1 MPLAWL
7 CYNLHIQK
15 TEGANPM
22 DMNALAKMIEWLD
35 EERRR
40 DKQTITTLEE
50 RLAQQAE
57 TMLMLQRRV
66 GGMESDQS
74 VLKQQSMPIQREADL
89 IDQVRQEM
97 RTLLENSEAR
107 RLTAEREAERLRN
120 LDREGIMRT
129 LGQINDQLDKVQRT
143 ANTLPDVKNE
153 GSRVA
158 DMVSALQLRIDDVFK
173 KLEEPERRLALIE
186 EQRRQDLRRLSQIES
201 DYQELKKQLDTARTK
216 LPLIEDLAIRNE
228 RRIQEIQNGEV
239 QRREQIQQ
247 FIDSQNLLIHQR
259 DQEIANL
266 LKRFNDQDGEMAKNI
281 ERFEAW
287 SQTHREMRRIID
299 DFERIGDRLER
310 RIGEVAEI
318 QRLSEERFRTEWNNY
333 KDDEQKKWK
342 QINLTSDEIWRGHDR
357 EFEAYVKR
365 LGEIETSLP
374 TVLDN
379 VKRLWSLER
388 ERAQMYRERYQTLL
402 LEYDTG
408 SSLNLTNGNGY
419 GGGTS
424 E

>member
-1 MPLAWL
+1 
-7 CYNLHIQK
+7 
-15 TEGANPM
+15 
-22 DMNALAKMIEWLD
+22 
-35 EERRR
+35 
-40 DKQTITTLEE
+40 
-50 RLAQQAE
+50 
-57 TMLMLQRRV
+57 
-66 GGMESDQS
+66 
-74 VLKQQSMPIQREADL
+74 
-89 IDQVRQEM
+89 
-97 RTLLENSEAR
+97 
-107 RLTAEREAERLRN
+107 
-120 LDREGIMRT
+120 
-129 LGQINDQLDKVQRT
+129 
-143 ANTLPDVKNE
+143 
-153 GSRVA
+153 
-158 DMVSALQLRIDDVFK
+158 
-173 KLEEPERRLALIE
+173 
-186 EQRRQDLRRLSQIES
+186 
-201 DYQELKKQLDTARTK
+201 
-216 LPLIEDLAIRNE
+216 
-228 RRIQEIQNGEV
+228 V

>member
-1 MPLAWL
+1 
-7 CYNLHIQK
+7 
-15 TEGANPM
+15 M
-22 DMNALAKMIEWLD
+22 DMTALAKMIEWLD

-57 TMLMLQRRV
+57 TMLALQRRV

-158 DMVSALQLRIDDVFK
+158 DMVSALQLRIDDVYK

-186 EQRRQDLRRLSQIES
+186 EQRRQDLRRLSQLES

-228 RRIQEIQNGEV
+228 RRIQEIQNSDV

-318 QRLSEERFRTEWNNY
+318 QRLSEERFRSEWNNY

-374 TVLDN
+374 SVLDN

-408 SSLNLTNGNGY
+408 NSLNLSNGNSY
-419 GGGTS
+419 GGGTG